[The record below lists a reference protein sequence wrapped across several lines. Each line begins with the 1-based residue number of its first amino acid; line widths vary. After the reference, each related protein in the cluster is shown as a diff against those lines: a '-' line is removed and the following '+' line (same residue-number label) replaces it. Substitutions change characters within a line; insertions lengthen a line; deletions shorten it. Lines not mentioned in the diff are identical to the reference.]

1 MNDQEPKYF
10 TKFKNELYEKLDAHE
25 EQIAY
30 LTEEIT
36 GIKSDISGV
45 NGEIVGI
52 KDEIKVI
59 NVEITDIK
67 GEITGIKSE
76 ITGIKS
82 EITGIKG
89 ELVEVNKKLDSHE
102 EQIVHVSEQGSQILK
117 VLNSKADSTYVE
129 NIDFRTKKLEK
140 FVFV

>member
-10 TKFKNELYEKLDAHE
+10 TTFKNELYEKLDAHA

-30 LTEEIT
+30 VTEEIT
-36 GIKSDISGV
+36 GIK
-45 NGEIVGI
+45 GEI
-52 KDEIKVI
+52 KEI
-59 NVEITDIK
+59 N
-67 GEITGIKSE
+67 G
-76 ITGIKS
+76 

-89 ELVEVNKKLDSHE
+89 ELAEINKKLDSHE